1 MRKTKS
7 ILSFTLATLILWC
20 LDQDVATSQSEA
32 NGPLKIQAYADRAIA
47 KSGETIIIRV
57 LVTSDLVDSI
67 TFTSTAA
74 ENCLELQNKASETV
88 LMPMKEPV
96 KFSALAKNPGKCNV
110 LLYAEGLNK
119 DTQKSM
125 VSVSQIEGLEVQA
138 PTQPWITWSSHSL
151 TGVFLGSL
159 LTFFVT
165 WANDFRQ
172 KKLEKDR
179 RREWLLKTL
188 PTHLSVNQVA
198 IEKEKSIQVELWENK
213 LIMEGYYSDLQ
224 DFAREKGD
232 SENLLSEL
240 IEISFLLRDYEQD
253 RKAARLTAQTKKKLC
268 LMLDRAISLLQNLRR
283 K

>member
-1 MRKTKS
+1 M
-7 ILSFTLATLILWC
+7 ATLILWC
-20 LDQDVATSQSEA
+20 LAQDAATSQSEA
-32 NGPLKIQAYADRAIA
+32 NGLLEIQAYADRTIA
-47 KSGETIIIRV
+47 KSGETINIRV
-57 LVTSDLVDSI
+57 LVTSELVDSI
-67 TFTSTAA
+67 TFTPIDA

-88 LMPMKEPV
+88 PMPMKEPV
-96 KFSALAKNPGKCNV
+96 KFSVLAKNPGKCNII
-110 LLYAEGLNK
+110 LYAEGLNK
-119 DTQKSM
+119 DTQKPM
-125 VSVSQIEGLEVQA
+125 VSVSQIESLEVQA
-138 PTQPWITWSSHSL
+138 PTRPWITWSSHSL

-172 KKLEKDR
+172 KKLEQDR

-188 PTHLSVNQVA
+188 PAHLLVNRTA

-224 DFAREKGD
+224 DFAREEGD

-240 IEISFLLRDYEQD
+240 IGIGFLLRDYEQD
-253 RKAARLTAQTKKKLC
+253 RKAIRLTTQTKQELC
-268 LMLDRAISLLQNLRR
+268 LRLDRAISVLQNLRR